1 MFVSRKKP
9 GRTRRGKMIGHSVLV
24 TGHNCTQGGGGIW
37 RSKTHLDLTG
47 AAQEMGTVKLVLLV
61 SLGLLFC
68 LVTSSYSGDFS

>member
-9 GRTRRGKMIGHSVLV
+9 GCTRRSKMVGHSVLV
-24 TGHNCTQGGGGIW
+24 TGHNRTQGGRL

-68 LVTSSYSGDFS
+68 LVASSYRNDFS